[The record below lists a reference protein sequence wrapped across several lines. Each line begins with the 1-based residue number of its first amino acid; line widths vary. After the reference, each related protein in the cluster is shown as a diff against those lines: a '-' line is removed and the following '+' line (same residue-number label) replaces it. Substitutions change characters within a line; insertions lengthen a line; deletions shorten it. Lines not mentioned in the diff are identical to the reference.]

1 MQYDNPIVITGPP
14 RSGTTWMQFFL
25 CSHPNIYIHGQEPKL
40 SWKESIQWL
49 DKMTQAGEWGEK
61 SNRSKTVKD
70 YAIPHYSGSGP
81 QRCESIWRKMIY
93 EFISGYGN
101 QKSGQT
107 KWGHKALWLCAREKE
122 VKTLLRVWS
131 NAKWIVCIR
140 DPFLSFESQKNTFV
154 KKQNLE
160 EWIDLWM
167 KSYEFYKSN
176 NESFLFQIDK
186 LSQKSNEEKEEVIC
200 DLLRFLGES
209 KTAETDRFIS
219 EWKVVHKARPDG
231 ERDFRLG
238 DKRRNE
244 MFEKYSKLKTYMQEL
259 GYKNG

>member
-1 MQYDNPIVITGPP
+1 
-14 RSGTTWMQFFL
+14 
-25 CSHPNIYIHGQEPKL
+25 
-40 SWKESIQWL
+40 
-49 DKMTQAGEWGEK
+49 
-61 SNRSKTVKD
+61 
-70 YAIPHYSGSGP
+70 
-81 QRCESIWRKMIY
+81 MIY

-101 QKSGQT
+101 QKPGQT
-107 KWGHKALWLCAREKE
+107 KWGHKALWLCARKKE
-122 VKTLLRVWS
+122 VETLKRVWN

-160 EWIDLWM
+160 EWIDLWI

-186 LSQKSNEEKEEVIC
+186 LSQKSNEEKEEIIC
-200 DLLRFLGES
+200 DILRFLGEL
-209 KTAETDRFIS
+209 KTTETDKFIS
-219 EWKVVHKARPDG
+219 EWKVIHKASPDD
-231 ERDFRLG
+231 ERDFKLG
-238 DKRRNE
+238 DKRKNE